1 MLAFPAEAARH
12 DWAAQLSADGFQVR
26 FLPAKASVLDEAR
39 ALADF
44 VSKEQAW
51 LIHTHFTRYDV
62 PGYLTRYFVKE
73 GMGRPNVLWHLH
85 SDFPVRMTPM
95 RRLKNLLKFR
105 LIGPSIRIVAVSE
118 HLRRKTIDAGFDASN
133 IQTIPNAIDLQRV
146 SNPMRSREQVFS
158 ALDIPSEKRLLLL
171 FGWSPHVKGVDIAI
185 DAVAGLAC
193 QDESV
198 VLGIVGTDDLRRY
211 VAKRMPEG
219 LPSWLRL
226 LAPTDQ
232 VADLLHAASVFLSA
246 SRNEGLPY
254 SVCEAM
260 AAGTAV
266 ALSDIPALAWAH
278 KAPGAVFFPP
288 GDPISL
294 SQRIRMILSR
304 APAESQSVAGQCR
317 RFVKD
322 HYDVHIWASKI
333 LGLYQQMLN
342 GKVAA

>member
-1 MLAFPAEAARH
+1 M
-12 DWAAQLSADGFQVR
+12 
-26 FLPAKASVLDEAR
+26 
-39 ALADF
+39 
-44 VSKEQAW
+44 
-51 LIHTHFTRYDV
+51 
-62 PGYLTRYFVKE
+62 
-73 GMGRPNVLWHLH
+73 
-85 SDFPVRMTPM
+85 
-95 RRLKNLLKFR
+95 
-105 LIGPSIRIVAVSE
+105 
-118 HLRRKTIDAGFDASN
+118 
-133 IQTIPNAIDLQRV
+133 
-146 SNPMRSREQVFS
+146 
-158 ALDIPSEKRLLLL
+158 LL

-288 GDPISL
+288 GDPAGVHLFGSRA
-294 SQRIRMILSR
+294 SGSWLSR
-304 APAESQSVAGQCR
+304 RHAPRFRTRALYDRPPTDGPR
-317 RFVKD
+317 R
-322 HYDVHIWASKI
+322 ASPDAKGHGERSI
-333 LGLYQQMLN
+333 IGPLF
-342 GKVAA
+342 AR